1 MCRLIIYKGACVYIE
16 EVLIKPE
23 NSLLRQSRS
32 ATYHPGCHDP
42 KEIRNIRVNGDGFGV
57 AWYCPET
64 LHLGSCVFKFMTPA
78 WSNGNLQNIS
88 AHVRAPVIIGHVR
101 AASSGRNPFE
111 NTTVSYEN
119 CHPFKFGRY
128 TFVHNGTV
136 PSFSKVKRVLCAIIN
151 EEIFREIL
159 GNTDSEHIFGLILH
173 LLPNRTEQ
181 LSAEDMAYAVEETI
195 SVILRICKAK
205 GVEEGCSLNFVLTD
219 GIHIISTRFRSDS
232 SEAPSLYYH
241 AKVLYHKGILSGGD
255 CHRSVDSDWDQ
266 WMSPST
272 DSADESHPPKISSVV
287 ISSEPQ
293 WVDDI
298 SSCENDCMQ
307 SDSDPRAISGKWR
320 LIPKNHVL
328 LVSGDPTNLEAVE
341 NIICRPMVVGI
352 SKQPV
357 SKSLSTEFLLHY
369 LEVPK
374 ETRVSAR
381 ERSLS
386 TGIPTTAAWS
396 VAQMPP
402 EYSELAMPA
411 TVAPKVPA
419 TVQILPAEQSWS
431 PKQALVE
438 VGTVRLDV
446 PVNCIPQPLKREGS
460 STAILNPLKSDIG
473 IKLDVGLASAIGF

>member
-1 MCRLIIYKGACVYIE
+1 MYIE

-42 KEIRNIRVNGDGFGV
+42 KEVRNIRVNGDGFGV

-64 LHLGSCVFKFMTPA
+64 LRLGSCVFKFMTPA

-88 AHVRAPVIIGHVR
+88 AHIRAPVIIGHVR

-128 TFVHNGTV
+128 TFVHNGNV

-151 EEIFREIL
+151 EDIFREIL

-181 LSAEDMAYAVEETI
+181 LNVEDLAFAVEEAI

-205 GVEEGCSLNFVLTD
+205 GIEEGCSLNFVLTD

-232 SEAPSLYYH
+232 SEPPSLYYL
-241 AKVLYHKGILSGGD
+241 ANISCRKGVSKAEDSCKL
-255 CHRSVDSDWDQ
+255 VESDWDQ

-272 DSADESHPPKISSVV
+272 DSAEDSHTLKISSLV
-287 ISSEPQ
+287 IASEPQ
-293 WVDDI
+293 WVDDV
-298 SSCENDCMQ
+298 SCCEADCLQ
-307 SDSDPRAISGKWR
+307 SDSDNRSISGKWR

-328 LVSGDPTNLEAVE
+328 LVSGDPAGLESIG
-341 NIICRPMVVGI
+341 NIVCRPMVVGI

-369 LEVPK
+369 LEVPRDA
-374 ETRVSAR
+374 RVFGR

-386 TGIPTTAAWS
+386 NGAQAIVSASAEQMDMLIPHAPAPKAPTLS
-396 VAQMPP
+396 V
-402 EYSELAMPA
+402 ELTRSPKQSQVEIGTVRFDA
-411 TVAPKVPA
+411 TVAS
-419 TVQILPAEQSWS
+419 T
-431 PKQALVE
+431 
-438 VGTVRLDV
+438 
-446 PVNCIPQPLKREGS
+446 IPQPLKHAGS
-460 STAILNPLKSDIG
+460 YTAIVSPLKADSGVKLDARLAADIG
-473 IKLDVGLASAIGF
+473 F